1 MKCLIC
7 GKDNGQEEL
16 ESTYENNLC
25 DDCLHEFY
33 NINTEEE
40 EKEEEVKPTNN
51 VKLITRRGKNGMS
64 NLWK

>member
-7 GKDNGQEEL
+7 SKDNGQEEM

-33 NINTEEE
+33 NININTKE
-40 EKEEEVKPTNN
+40 EKEEEVQPTNN
-51 VKLITRRGKNGMS
+51 VKLITRRK
-64 NLWK
+64 K